1 MARLLQIKDRKA
13 IATSAIA
20 YLSEIKKKLEAR
32 NWAPFNLNEEI
43 VVVSFPNIP
52 YNFEA
57 VQLVQKH
64 LSKNGWN
71 CKLTHFYITH
81 SNRYSYTFTFSPVA
95 SLR

>member
-1 MARLLQIKDRKA
+1 MEKNLRIKDKKD
-13 IATSAIA
+13 IAKSAIA

-32 NWAPFNLNEEI
+32 SWTPFNLNEEI